1 MNQPMHI
8 TRRRFA
14 AMCSAALLC
23 FASFGFSSG
32 PAPER
37 DERRFEIDFLTRM
50 IDHHYGAVKMA
61 ELCDGRT
68 VHNELLDMCQ
78 SIKTAQTAE
87 IATMQGWLQSWYGVT
102 HEPQLDR
109 KTRRQIDQLSRL
121 SGAEFEK
128 HFMAGMIMHHEMA
141 IDMGRDALLQAW
153 HPDLLNMVAKMM
165 GSQADEIVQLRLWLI
180 QWYGINDL
188 DRNDRT

>member
-1 MNQPMHI
+1 MTSLKLIN
-8 TRRRFA
+8 RRSFFGL
-14 AMCSAALLC
+14 CAAL
-23 FASFGFSSG
+23 FAFTSAGFASG

-37 DERRFEIDFLTRM
+37 DQRRFEIDFLSRM

-68 VHNELLDMCQ
+68 VHSELLEMCH
-78 SIKTAQTAE
+78 SVKSAQTAE
-87 IATMQGWLQSWYGVT
+87 VATMQGWLQSWYGVT
-102 HEPQLDR
+102 HEPQLSG
-109 KTRRQIDQLSRL
+109 KMRRQIERLSML

-128 HFMAGMIMHHEMA
+128 AFMSTMIMHHA
-141 IDMGRDALLQAW
+141 DALDMGRDALLQAW
-153 HPDLLNMVAKMM
+153 HADLLNMVAKMVA
-165 GSQADEIVQLRLWLI
+165 SQADEIVQMRLWLI